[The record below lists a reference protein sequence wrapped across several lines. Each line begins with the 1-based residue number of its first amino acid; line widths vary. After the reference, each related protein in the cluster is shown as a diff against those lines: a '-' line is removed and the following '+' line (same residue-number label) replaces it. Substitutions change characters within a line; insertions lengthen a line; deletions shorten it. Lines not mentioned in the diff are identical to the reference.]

1 MMSRR
6 ARDVGGGRYGG
17 RMPETFQALAVLVL
31 SLLPGALYVWAF
43 ERQVGAWGIRLS
55 DRVLR
60 FVGFSAFLHAVF
72 APLTYRLWIAFVR
85 TGRLGDGD
93 APLALWLGVLV
104 YVALPTAVGTI
115 VGRGTRTGAP
125 WARAFTGPD
134 PAPRAWDKLF
144 GSRPDGWIRLRLKSG
159 TWLAGAFGENE
170 DGVRSYA
177 AGYPE
182 DPDLFLVDAVE
193 LHPETGEFLL
203 DDDGMPVSKGS
214 SILVR
219 WAEVEYLDFFEV

>member
-1 MMSRR
+1 
-6 ARDVGGGRYGG
+6 
-17 RMPETFQALAVLVL
+17 MPETFQALAVLVL
-31 SLLPGALYVWAF
+31 ALLPGALYVWAF

-85 TGRLGDGD
+85 TGRLSDGD
-93 APLALWLGVLV
+93 APVALWLAVLV
-104 YVALPTAVGTI
+104 FVALPTGIGSA
-115 VGRGTRTGAP
+115 VGRGTRTGAS
-125 WARAFTGPD
+125 WARWFTGPD

-144 GSRPDGWIRLRLKSG
+144 GARPDGWIRLRLKSG
-159 TWLAGAFGENE
+159 AWLAGAFGENE

-193 LHPETGEFLL
+193 LDPRTGEFLL
-203 DDDGMPVSKGS
+203 DDDGMPLSTGS

>member
-1 MMSRR
+1 
-6 ARDVGGGRYGG
+6 
-17 RMPETFQALAVLVL
+17 MPATFQALGVLVL
-31 SLLPGALYVWAF
+31 ALLPGALYVWAF

-72 APLTYRLWIAFVR
+72 APLTYRLWVAFVR
-85 TGRLGDGD
+85 TGRLQGGDV
-93 APLALWLGVLV
+93 PLALWLAVLV
-104 YVALPTAVGTI
+104 YIALPTAVGTI
-115 VGRGTRTGAP
+115 VGRGTRTGAA
-125 WARAFTGPD
+125 WARWFTGPD

-144 GSRPDGWIRLRLKSG
+144 GSRPDGWIRMRLKSG
-159 TWLAGAFGENE
+159 TWLAGAFGEND

-193 LHPETGEFLL
+193 LDPETGEFLL
-203 DDDGMPVSKGS
+203 DQDGMPVSKGS

>member
-1 MMSRR
+1 ML
-6 ARDVGGGRYGG
+6 D
-17 RMPETFQALAVLVL
+17 TFQALAVLVL
-31 SLLPGALYVWAF
+31 ALLPGALYVWAF

-60 FVGFSAFLHAVF
+60 FVGFSAFLHALV
-72 APLTYRLWIAFVR
+72 APLTFRLWVAFVR
-85 TGRLGDGD
+85 TGRLGEGD
-93 APLALWLGVLV
+93 VPLVVWLGVLA
-104 YVALPTAVGTI
+104 YVAVPTTVGTV
-115 VGRGTRTGAP
+115 VGRGTRAGAS

-144 GSRPDGWIRLRLKSG
+144 GARPDGWIRMRLKSG

-193 LHPETGEFLL
+193 LDAETGEFLL